1 MHRSTVARAAAAKS
15 RTPIAVL
22 ATIAV
27 AVAACGDG
35 DAATD
40 GPASAAATAPTAETP
55 VVATIDEAALQVIL
69 DQWRSDVG
77 TFGAT
82 LSIRVPGHDDIHLAS
97 GVDDRNPDTPMP
109 IDGTFL
115 IGTSTRTFVA
125 AAALQLV
132 DEGRLSLDESVEPWL
147 PELPNADQVTL
158 AMLLGFTSGLPQQDN
173 AADGELIIA
182 DLTRQFTPEEVL
194 AIQLEQPIGAPP
206 GEEFGVGIDTG
217 YVAAGLLIEREL
229 GEDLA
234 AVIEE
239 RFAGP
244 LGLDDTEMWG
254 PHQPTPS
261 RHGWFSVDGNPDRPI
276 DILDIP
282 FDASASF
289 NFASR
294 NMISSSRDM
303 LDWGEALLTG
313 ELLSEE
319 TTATM
324 LTMRNSFS
332 PIAHYGLG
340 VAGYCL
346 DPSGCEPDDV
356 DLVGYTGGT
365 NGVDTHL
372 VHHPES
378 GTTFEV
384 HANIQFED
392 DTGLPNLLALE
403 AAVLEELGLT

>member
-1 MHRSTVARAAAAKS
+1 MATTRTRRRWITVVAA
-15 RTPIAVL
+15 L
-22 ATIAV
+22 ALLA
-27 AVAACGDG
+27 AACGDDDG
-35 DAATD
+35 AGVPSTSEPGTD
-40 GPASAAATAPTAETP
+40 PDQPEAVE
-55 VVATIDEAALQVIL
+55 VDEAALQAVL
-69 DQWRSDVG
+69 DEWRSDVG

-82 LSIRVPGHDDIHLAS
+82 LSIRVPGHEDIHLAS
-97 GVDDRNPDTPMP
+97 GVDDRDPEAPMP
-109 IDGTFL
+109 TDGTFL
-115 IGTSTRTFVA
+115 IGTSTRLFVA

-132 DEGRLSLDESVEPWL
+132 DEGRVSLDDPVERWL
-147 PELPNADQVTL
+147 PELPNADQITL
-158 AMLLGFTSGLPQQDN
+158 EMLLGWTSGLPQQDN
-173 AADGELIIA
+173 TADQELILA

-217 YVAAGLLIEREL
+217 YVAAGLLIQREL
-229 GEDLA
+229 GEALG

-239 RFAGP
+239 RFTGP
-244 LGLDDTEMWG
+244 LRLDDTEMWA
-254 PHQPTPS
+254 PDAARPT
-261 RHGWFSVDGNPDRPI
+261 RHGWFSLDGNPDRPL
-276 DILDIP
+276 DILDFP
-282 FDASASF
+282 HDANATF

-319 TTATM
+319 TTAAM

-332 PIAHYGLG
+332 PIGHYGLG

-346 DPSGCEPDDV
+346 DPSGCDPDDV

-365 NGVDTHL
+365 LGVDTHL

-384 HANIQFED
+384 HANIQFD
-392 DTGLPNLLALE
+392 GDTGLPNLLKLE
-403 AAVLEELGLT
+403 AAALQELGLT